1 MFVLFQVSG
10 EYCILTLMI
19 LTYHGLDM
27 VKAQAGDTILAVNPI
42 SKLSKHKTAKFGADV
57 ALVSVNDADHNGVEE
72 VTFGNKIP
80 FVATGPGEY
89 EVKDIFIKGF
99 LSKANGGAINTI
111 YSVQFDNINLCFLGA
126 LVDDELP
133 EEATESLTDIDVLF
147 VPIGEGLSSAKAYKL
162 AVSLEPKIIIP
173 LGEDGELKSFLKE
186 AGVSAPEK
194 LDKLTFK
201 RKDIEG
207 KEGEIMLLNA

>member
-1 MFVLFQVSG
+1 
-10 EYCILTLMI
+10 MI
-19 LTYHGLDM
+19 LTYHGRDM
-27 VKAQAGDTILAVNPI
+27 VKAQAGDTVMAVNPI
-42 SKLSKHKTAKFGADV
+42 SKASKHKTAKFGADV

-80 FVATGPGEY
+80 FVASGPGEY

-99 LSKANGGAINTI
+99 LSKADGGSINTI
-111 YSVQFDNINLCFLGA
+111 YSVLFDNINLCFLGA

-133 EEATESLTDIDVLF
+133 EEATESLIDIDILF
-147 VPIGEGLSSAKAYKL
+147 VPIGEGLPAAKAYKL

-186 AGVSAPEK
+186 AGVSASQS
-194 LDKLTFK
+194 LDKLTLK
-201 RKDIEG
+201 KKDLDG
-207 KEGEIMLLNA
+207 KEGEIVLLKV